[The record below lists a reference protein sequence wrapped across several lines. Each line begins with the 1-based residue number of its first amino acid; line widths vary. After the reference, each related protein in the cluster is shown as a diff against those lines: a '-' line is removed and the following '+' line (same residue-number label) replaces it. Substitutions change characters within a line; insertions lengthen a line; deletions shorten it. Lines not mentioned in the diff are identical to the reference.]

1 MKQLVFSMLFSIA
14 VFKEASAQVGTSIY
28 DTHQYKKGIYKSFKE
43 FRANNPSETGTLVVK
58 DKTPAAQIYLMKA
71 PNELFLVDSM
81 GQEKKIK
88 KYWGYSDG
96 TSIYIKDNGL
106 NKLEEIGYYCLY
118 QIHAITSGTP
128 NRATEGIVFNNTPP
142 PTNNKRVL
150 NLATGDVYD
159 LTLFN
164 LRKYILPQD
173 TALLR
178 EFHQDA
184 QNRNKLVYYIQKF
197 NRRNTPSW

>member
-14 VFKEASAQVGTSIY
+14 VFKGASAQVGTSIY